1 MRLSPIAK
9 SVRDKYSISF
19 FAIAGDGRMGAFG
32 EGSEPRIELFCH
44 VTIVLSCNVTMVLF
58 YDVTI
63 GTLEIRGW
71 KSFGYPT
78 GRANRERFYHTSF
91 DRPVP
96 VTARNFLAG
105 SDLIGFCTCRL
116 ILRLQHL
123 DSSDPNVH
131 RAHKTAQ
138 NECGWKHGER
148 VVCSNVLKTLQLA
161 YWKTQPC
168 ACIIKNISKGKT
180 NGHDMKKP

>member
-1 MRLSPIAK
+1 
-9 SVRDKYSISF
+9 
-19 FAIAGDGRMGAFG
+19 MGAFG
-32 EGSEPRIELFCH
+32 EGSEPRIELFH
-44 VTIVLSCNVTMVLF
+44 HVTMVLF

-63 GTLEIRGW
+63 GILAIRDW

-105 SDLIGFCTCRL
+105 SDLIGFCTYRL
-116 ILRLQHL
+116 ILRLQHV

-131 RAHKTAQ
+131 RAHKTAHK
-138 NECGWKHGER
+138 ECGWKHGER
-148 VVCSNVLKTLQLA
+148 VVCSNVSKKLYSWHTGNFNPLVALA
-161 YWKTQPC
+161 SLFFVMSKIMTPQ
-168 ACIIKNISKGKT
+168 KISKGKT